1 MVALSLSSSTTRP
14 IGDMPTVKGRFLF
27 GNLTD
32 FRADPVD
39 LFVRSSREFGG
50 HVRFRIGPQRF
61 VLVTDPASAHKIL
74 VDNAKSYDKQTR
86 GYARL
91 RLLLGNGLL
100 TSDGAFW
107 LRQRRIAQPAFHRDR
122 IAGFA
127 DTMIRMTDDMLAKW
141 SEAAR
146 EGHAVDVAQEMM
158 ALTLRIVGVTLL
170 STDVGEKANEVG
182 PALTLAL
189 QRSEQLITE
198 MVPFADKWPTRENR
212 AYWQARDTLNRVVH
226 EIIAAR
232 RSGEERADLLSM
244 LMAARDDETG
254 EQMDD
259 GQLRDEIMTMFL
271 AGHETTAN
279 LLTWTLYLLDQHQ
292 DVAQK
297 VADEVQAV
305 APDRAFSM
313 RDLGQAPLLRAVI
326 DESLRL
332 YPPAWMVARNS
343 TEESELGGY
352 RIPKGTYHL
361 ISIFGIHRLPSL
373 WQDAEAFK
381 PERFLDDGAK
391 KVPPGSYIPFI
402 EGPRMCIGKS
412 FALMEAQLLLA
423 AIVRR
428 FVVDRTSKEPIP
440 LHPAITLRPTAG
452 LPARLTARAR

>member
-1 MVALSLSSSTTRP
+1 MVALSLSPSKPRP
-14 IGDMPTVKGRFLF
+14 ISDMPHVKGQFF
-27 GNLTD
+27 TGNLQE
-32 FRADPVD
+32 FRDDPVQ
-39 LFVRSSREFGG
+39 LFMRSSREFGG

-61 VLVTDPASAHKIL
+61 VLITDPASAHQIL
-74 VDNAKSYDKQTR
+74 VDNAKNYDKQTR
-86 GYARL
+86 GYERL

-127 DTMIRMTDDMLAKW
+127 ETMVRMTTEMLDQWRVA
-141 SEAAR
+141 SR
-146 EGHAVDVAQEMM
+146 EERVVDVATEMM

-182 PALTLAL
+182 PALTTAL
-189 QRSEQLITE
+189 KRSEALITE
-198 MVPFADKWPTRENR
+198 MVPFADKWPTQENR
-212 AYWQARDTLNRVVH
+212 AYWEARDTLNRVVH
-226 EIIAAR
+226 EIIASR

-254 EQMDD
+254 EQMTDA
-259 GQLRDEIMTMFL
+259 QLRDEIMTMFL

-279 LLTWTLYLLDQHQ
+279 LLTWTLYLLDQHRE
-292 DVAQK
+292 VADRL
-297 VADEVQAV
+297 ADEVQKT
-305 APDRAFSM
+305 APNRTFAMS
-313 RDLGQAPLLRAVI
+313 DLGKAPLLRAVI

-343 TEESELGGY
+343 IDDAELGGY
-352 RIPKGTYHL
+352 LVPKGTYHL
-361 ISIFGIHRLPSL
+361 INIFGIHRLPAL
-373 WQDAEAFK
+373 WKDADAFK

-391 KVPPGSYIPFI
+391 KMPAGSYIPFI

-423 AIVRR
+423 EIVRS
-428 FVVDRTSKEPIP
+428 FVVERTSKEPIP
-440 LHPAITLRPTAG
+440 LHPAITLRPSAG
-452 LPARLTARAR
+452 LPSHLISRA